1 MRFSQFSLSNLAK
14 SHFFCNFAPKL
25 LAMRKNIIGRAE
37 EIRRLEN
44 YAGSPRSEFIAIY
57 GRRRVGKTFLVK
69 ELFEG
74 QFAFRMTGK
83 ENVNTEEQLENF
95 HDALQHFTVQPE
107 CPRTW
112 SDAFS
117 MLAHY
122 VETVKDKGAKILFF
136 DELSWLDTR
145 GSHFVTALEHFWND
159 WAAYRNDI
167 KLIACGSAA
176 TWMLDK
182 VINARG
188 GLHNRVT
195 HQMLI
200 SPFTL
205 NETEKYFQAMDF
217 PYERQEIM
225 ECYMALGGVAYYLS
239 LFEHEKSVAQNIES
253 LCFTRG
259 GELTDEFKK
268 VFKSLFKKA
277 ENHVAVM
284 TALSKRGMGMTRQE
298 LIEAAR
304 QTNNGNLTK
313 LLRELEECAFIRSYV
328 PFGKAKKNMLY
339 QLIDPFTLFHFRFMA
354 DGRNFLKGYWQKM
367 QATAQYMNW
376 CGYAFEV
383 VCLNHLDQ
391 IVHALG
397 IDGTINKPC
406 AWSYRPSA
414 TEQDEDLCHGA
425 QIDLLIDRSDKSIS
439 ICEMKYTQDE
449 YEITKDY
456 FDRLQQRMRT
466 FRKATKTKKTLIPTF
481 VTPNG
486 LVSNMYARRMA
497 RTVTSDGLFEVV

>member
-1 MRFSQFSLSNLAK
+1 MKGDLMSKINYVYREDGMPQTVFSEESFIELEAMLSDYPYLIDSINEEDYYIENGLCLLFNEIVSENK
-14 SHFFCNFAPKL
+14 VVGFATYEFRDETML
-25 LAMRKNIIGRAE
+25 LSECYILPEFRGR
-37 EIRRLEN
+37 
-44 YAGSPRSEFIAIY
+44 G
-57 GRRRVGKTFLVK
+57 
-69 ELFEG
+69 
-74 QFAFRMTGK
+74 
-83 ENVNTEEQLENF
+83 
-95 HDALQHFTVQPE
+95 
-107 CPRTW
+107 
-112 SDAFS
+112 
-117 MLAHY
+117 
-122 VETVKDKGAKILFF
+122 LFF